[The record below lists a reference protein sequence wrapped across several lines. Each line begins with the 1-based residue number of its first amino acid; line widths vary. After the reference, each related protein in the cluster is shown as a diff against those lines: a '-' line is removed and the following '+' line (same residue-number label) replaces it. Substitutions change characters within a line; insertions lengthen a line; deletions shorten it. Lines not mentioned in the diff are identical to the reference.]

1 MVRRPPTDAAFPP
14 IPMYTE
20 HGYVAAVSR
29 FLVGTLFA
37 YYAAD
42 GDVRTV
48 IRVSLWSVQRT
59 FARRVRHDNDM
70 VSGTRLTRKERCGLG
85 RGKPFSGKRGER
97 RRVPLVQEVSVGVD
111 DIGLGEFVFDER
123 DDVGE
128 VGLSGVLTIGD
139 RGHGGREKER
149 GRYQE
154 GCFIYSYLCIT
165 MV

>member
-14 IPMYTE
+14 IPMNTE

-29 FLVGTLFA
+29 FLVGTLLA

-59 FARRVRHDNDM
+59 FVRRVRHDNDM

-85 RGKPFSGKRGER
+85 RGEPFGGKRGER

-111 DIGLGEFVFDER
+111 DIGLRQFVFDER
-123 DDVGE
+123 DNVGE
-128 VGLSGVLTIGD
+128 VGFAGVLTIGD
-139 RGHGGREKER
+139 SGHGGREKER
-149 GRYQE
+149 
-154 GCFIYSYLCIT
+154 
-165 MV
+165 